1 MWVHH
6 SESEQLAGLAQGQV
20 SQFEELY
27 HRYKQP
33 VFANIRKMVRDPEA
47 AEDLLQEVFLTLWE
61 KRQTLNSDLAG
72 WLFVVSYNKAATYL
86 KKQLRE
92 AAVVVR
98 QPDLADLLP
107 QLPPADDALYQQQLA
122 LVEAAV
128 RQLPHRKQQAFQLC
142 RFEGKSCEE
151 AAATMGV
158 SVASVRDYLKQ
169 ATRLVRKYVRAAPR
183 PDRGGGVSAVVTG
196 RASSLGGRQ
205 GPDVQ
210 DLTIS

>member
-6 SESEQLAGLAQGQV
+6 SESEQLAGLAQGRV

-61 KRQTLNSDLAG
+61 KHQTLDSDPAG

-107 QLPPADDALYQQQLA
+107 QLPPPDEALYQQQLA

-151 AAATMGV
+151 AAAMMGV

-169 ATRLVRKYVRAAPR
+169 ATRLVRNYVRAAPR
-183 PDRGGGVSAVVTG
+183 PDRDGGVVTG

-205 GPDVQ
+205 GPDEQ